1 MMIGIVGAER
11 GPVMATGALFLA
23 NSAHRYKQRESSGTS
38 FVKGA
43 SPHRPPVYL
52 PSYLPTWRRMNR
64 QERDATSVTV
74 FTAPLVSFIRIG
86 PSVNESQRIIDRKPS
101 FSRPNVESLSLF
113 SHIEFHSHPSLYPS
127 WIKVSHFYEYY
138 YY

>member
-23 NSAHRYKQRESSGTS
+23 DSAHRYKQRESSGTS

-43 SPHRPPVYL
+43 SPHRRPVY
-52 PSYLPTWRRMNR
+52 YLPTWRRMNR

-74 FTAPLVSFIRIG
+74 FTAPLVSLIRIE
-86 PSVNESQRIIDRKPS
+86 PSVNESQRIVDRKLPPS
-101 FSRPNVESLSLF
+101 DLSLVSLSLF
-113 SHIEFHSHPSLYPS
+113 SYIYSLRLVS
-127 WIKVSHFYEYY
+127 SFLSIRIKYY
-138 YY
+138 Y

>member
-101 FSRPNVESLSLF
+101 FSRRVAFTFFSHRVSFPSLPLSLLGK
-113 SHIEFHSHPSLYPS
+113 SITLLR
-127 WIKVSHFYEYY
+127 ILLLLG
-138 YY
+138 

>member
-86 PSVNESQRIIDRKPS
+86 PSVNESRSETLFLSSQRRVA
-101 FSRPNVESLSLF
+101 FTFF
-113 SHIEFHSHPSLYPS
+113 SHRVSFPSLPLS
-127 WIKVSHFYEYY
+127 FLGKSITLLRILLLLG
-138 YY
+138 

>member
-1 MMIGIVGAER
+1 
-11 GPVMATGALFLA
+11 
-23 NSAHRYKQRESSGTS
+23 
-38 FVKGA
+38 
-43 SPHRPPVYL
+43 
-52 PSYLPTWRRMNR
+52 MNR

-113 SHIEFHSHPSLYPS
+113 SHIEFHSYPSLYPS
-127 WIKVSHFYEYY
+127 WVKVSHFYEYY